1 MNCDYKTFKQYMKLL
16 AVEYKNQSFPTNY
29 SSSDFVQWL
38 TFISE
43 PEKRQEEKW
52 KPARH
57 RNYFV
62 PLFGHKRQKYT
73 SLLWSGDSVD
83 KSYYEQGL
91 VCKTPEEAIALAE
104 RMLEAIK
111 N

>member
-1 MNCDYKTFKQYMKLL
+1 MNYDYKAFKQYMKLL

-52 KPARH
+52 KPT
-57 RNYFV
+57 NGDTYFI
-62 PLFGHKRQKYT
+62 PSFITEDMYACFH
-73 SLLWSGDSVD
+73 WSSDID
-83 KSYYEQGL
+83 DLRYYALGL
-91 VCKTPEEAIALAE
+91 VCKTPEDAISLAE
-104 RMLEAIK
+104 RILEAIK